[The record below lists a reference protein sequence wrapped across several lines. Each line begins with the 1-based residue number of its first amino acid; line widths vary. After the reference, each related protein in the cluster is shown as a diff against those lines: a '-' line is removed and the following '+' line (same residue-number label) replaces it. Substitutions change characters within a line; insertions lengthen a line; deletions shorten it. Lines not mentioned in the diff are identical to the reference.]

1 MLDFENI
8 DDKKLSNIVVTTS
21 PYGSKNSDPREL
33 LERLC
38 LDNNMK
44 VSYNE
49 TGRKYSREE
58 LLQILQ
64 NKRPE
69 IIVAGTEKYD
79 VSILDTCP
87 NLRMISRVG
96 IGLDSVDLDECK
108 KRGICVTYT
117 PDAPTN
123 AVAELTIGQIIS
135 LLRKTWIVD
144 SEMRSGNWDRF
155 IGRELSSCTIGIIGV
170 GRIGTSVL
178 RKLESLQPKRIL
190 YTDTDSSRAIFP
202 SYKWSSKNRILA
214 ECDIVSLHIPLN
226 EANIGYIGTKELS
239 LLKKNACIINTSR
252 GGIVDEAA
260 LYDWLTKNSDASAS
274 IDVFE
279 KEPYDGNLLSLNNIL
294 MSPHLGSCSKISR
307 LEMEVGAAKSVNNYL
322 ESRDMINRVI

>member
-1 MLDFENI
+1 MTN
-8 DDKKLSNIVVTTS
+8 KLSNIVVTTS

-33 LERLC
+33 LEHLC

-58 LLQILQ
+58 LLLVLQ

-155 IGRELSSCTIGIIGV
+155 IGREISNCTIGIIGA
-170 GRIGTSVL
+170 GRIGSEVIK
-178 RKLESLQPKRIL
+178 KLSSLCPKRML
-190 YTDTDSSRAIFP
+190 YTDTDPSREIFP
-202 SYKWSSKNRILA
+202 EYEWSSKDRILE
-214 ECDIVSLHIPLN
+214 ECDVISLHIPLTKHN
-226 EANIGYIGTKELS
+226 VKYIGTKELS
-239 LLKKNACIINTSR
+239 ILKKDACILNTSR
-252 GGIVDEAA
+252 GGIIDEEA
-260 LYDWLTKNSDASAS
+260 LYMWLSENNDASAS

-279 KEPYDGNLLSLNNIL
+279 KEPYDGVLLSLSNVL
-294 MSPHLGSCSKISR
+294 ATPHLGSCSKKSR
-307 LEMEVGAAKSVNNYL
+307 LAMELDAAKSVDNYL
-322 ESRDMINRVI
+322 RSENLSHRVV